1 MKILIVSDAWHPQ
14 VNGVVRTLG
23 RVIAELQRLGHEVLV
38 IHPGQFRTLPA
49 PSYPEIRLALRPGPR
64 LAALADAFEPDAV
77 HLATEGPL
85 GWAGRRYCLRRGFPF
100 TTSYTTRFP
109 EYLHA
114 RWRLPLAWSYAVL
127 RRFHNASA
135 GILVA
140 TETIRATL
148 AARGFR
154 PLKAWTRGV
163 DMDTFQP
170 RDKGW
175 LNLPR
180 PVHLYVGRVALEK
193 GLAEFLDLALEG
205 SKLVVGRGPQLDE
218 LRARYPDV
226 HFTGYRENGELA
238 RTYAAADVFVFPSR
252 TDTFGLVML
261 EALASGVPVAAFPVP
276 GPLDV
281 IGDSGAGVLD
291 EELGRAIAGALR
303 IDPARCR
310 EHAGRFSWLVCAER
324 LLGQLV
330 PIPRPQPVRPALHAD
345 FLRAADDEL
354 RCARVLQ
361 PPT

>member
-1 MKILIVSDAWHPQ
+1 MNILIVTDAWRPQ
-14 VNGVVRTLG
+14 VNGVVRTLSK
-23 RVIAELQRLGHEVLV
+23 VIEELQGLGHDVLV
-38 IHPGQFRTLPA
+38 IHPGQFRTIPA
-49 PSYPEIRLALRPGPR
+49 LSYPEIRLAVWPGPR
-64 LAALADAFEPDAV
+64 LRDLADAFEPDAV

-85 GWAGRRYCLRRGFPF
+85 GWAGRRYCLRRGYPF

-140 TETIRATL
+140 TETIRAGL
-148 AARGFR
+148 DGRGFR
-154 PLKAWTRGV
+154 PIRAWTRGV
-163 DMDTFQP
+163 DTAYFRPQ
-170 RDKGW
+170 DKAW
-175 LNLPR
+175 LDLPR

-193 GLAEFLDLALEG
+193 GLEAFLELPLAG
-205 SKLVVGRGPQLDE
+205 SKVIVGKGPQLDE
-218 LRARYPDV
+218 LKARYPQA
-226 HFTGYRENGELA
+226 HFLGYRENGELT
-238 RTYAAADVFVFPSR
+238 RHYAAADVFVFPSR

-291 EELGRAIAGALR
+291 EDLGRAIASALR

-310 EHAGRFSWLVCAER
+310 AHAEQFSWRTCAER
-324 LLGQLV
+324 MVTHLA
-330 PIPRPQPVRPALHAD
+330 PIRQWKRSGNGSL
-345 FLRAADDEL
+345 AAAFEGDEEL
-354 RCARVLQ
+354 RRARAWL